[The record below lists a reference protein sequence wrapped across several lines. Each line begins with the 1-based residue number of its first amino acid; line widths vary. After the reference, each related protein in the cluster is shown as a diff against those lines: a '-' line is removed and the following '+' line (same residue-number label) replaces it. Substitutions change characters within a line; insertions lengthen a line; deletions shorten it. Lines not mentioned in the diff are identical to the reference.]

1 MKLVIF
7 AGGYGS
13 RLSEETQKIPK
24 PMVEIGEMPII
35 WHIMK
40 YYSSFGIKD
49 FVICL
54 GYKASL
60 IKSFF
65 LNYNNLSKKIIINLK
80 NNTIFGDNFLGDWN
94 ITLVDT
100 GLQTQTGGRL
110 KRVKEFIKNE
120 EYFYLTYG
128 DGLSDINISEL
139 TKFFIKENKICTLT
153 AVKPKNRFGI
163 IEIDKSHIVTKF
175 QEKPSNDWV
184 NGGFF
189 IMKPDI
195 LEFINGD
202 DTPLEE
208 EPMRNL
214 TKKKE
219 ISAYKHKGFWQ
230 CMDTLKDKNYLEK
243 LWSSGEAPWKNW

>member
-35 WHIMK
+35 FHIMK
-40 YYSSFGIKD
+40 YYSLFGIKD

-54 GYKASL
+54 GYKGNI

-80 NNTIFGDNFLGDWN
+80 NNTIVADNFLDDWN

-128 DGLSDINISEL
+128 DGLSDVNINEL
-139 TKFFIKENKICTLT
+139 TKFFIKKNNICTLT

-163 IEIDKSHIVTKF
+163 IEIDKSCIVTRF
-175 QEKPSNDWV
+175 QEKPSTDWV

-195 LEFINGD
+195 LEYINGD

-219 ISAYKHKGFWQ
+219 ISAYKHEGFWQ

-243 LWSSGEAPWKNW
+243 LWSRGEAPWKNW

>member
-40 YYSSFGIKD
+40 YYSSFGIND

-54 GYKASL
+54 GYKANI

-65 LNYNNLSKKIIINLK
+65 LNYNNLSKKITINLK
-80 NNTIFGDNFLGDWN
+80 NNTIVGDNFFNDWN

-100 GLQTQTGGRL
+100 GLDTQTGGRL

-128 DGLSDINISEL
+128 DGLSDVNINEL

-175 QEKPSNDWV
+175 QEKPSNDWI

-195 LEFINGD
+195 LEYINGD

-208 EPMRNL
+208 EPMLNL

-219 ISAYKHKGFWQ
+219 ISAYKHEGFWQ

-243 LWSSGEAPWKNW
+243 LWSGGEAPWKNW